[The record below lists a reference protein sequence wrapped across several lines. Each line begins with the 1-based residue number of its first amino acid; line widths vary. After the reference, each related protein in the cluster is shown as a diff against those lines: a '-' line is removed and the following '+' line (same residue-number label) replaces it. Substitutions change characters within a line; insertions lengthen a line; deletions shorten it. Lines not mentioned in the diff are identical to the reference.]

1 MKHKSNKRTLNFFRL
16 SYGFRRCYQIV
27 VDGTFLFRA
36 AKLRLD
42 IRRQLQRLLLV
53 DDKTEGLRLFVT
65 PCIIAELER
74 LGEPLVDA
82 LRLAQQM
89 PRIRC
94 NHSVCVSATK
104 CICSIVGKSNE
115 KHHVFV
121 ATIDDALRTAC
132 RKVAGTPII
141 TFSQQSL
148 LLERPS
154 DVSRAHATLG
164 EEKKRAPTGK
174 ETHALNVERG
184 LARRT
189 AERPVE
195 RGAEAFC
202 QLGRRKRK
210 AHAPN
215 PLSVKKRKNNRR

>member
-1 MKHKSNKRTLNFFRL
+1 
-16 SYGFRRCYQIV
+16 
-27 VDGTFLFRA
+27 
-36 AKLRLD
+36 
-42 IRRQLQRLLLV
+42 
-53 DDKTEGLRLFVT
+53 
-65 PCIIAELER
+65 
-74 LGEPLVDA
+74 
-82 LRLAQQM
+82 M

-174 ETHALNVERG
+174 ETHALNVSISGDAGFPRKYPAYTLLQWCRLNAALRVVLLNDQWREAPRPFVSSEDEKEKHMLQTHSPSRSARIIG
-184 LARRT
+184 GKPLARRPSQSM
-189 AERPVE
+189 R
-195 RGAEAFC
+195 
-202 QLGRRKRK
+202 
-210 AHAPN
+210 
-215 PLSVKKRKNNRR
+215 